1 MIKCTNAFKCK
12 KKKCDENLV
21 LGNTYNGKTYC
32 WQVNT
37 RLMFK
42 FLWEMIFFKGDME
55 VFKAARNKLF
65 ATNEKQINNYTL
77 TLDTLHSCMSVV
89 YTYQ

>member
-1 MIKCTNAFKCK
+1 MEKPIA
-12 KKKCDENLV
+12 
-21 LGNTYNGKTYC
+21 G
-32 WQVNT
+32 
-37 RLMFK
+37 
-42 FLWEMIFFKGDME
+42 EMIFFKGDME

>member
-1 MIKCTNAFKCK
+1 MLTSDLNLSKNCKRIEILKC
-12 KKKCDENLV
+12 V
-21 LGNTYNGKTYC
+21 LKNVHYYYYY
-32 WQVNT
+32 
-37 RLMFK
+37 
-42 FLWEMIFFKGDME
+42 ME

-77 TLDTLHSCMSVV
+77 TLDTLHSCRSVV